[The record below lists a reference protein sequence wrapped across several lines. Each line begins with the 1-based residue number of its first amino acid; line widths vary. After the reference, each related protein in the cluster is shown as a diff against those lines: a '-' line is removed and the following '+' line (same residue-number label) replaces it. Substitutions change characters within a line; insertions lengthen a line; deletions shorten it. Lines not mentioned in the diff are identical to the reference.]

1 MTEEAAA
8 TNDQVVDAIQQVNDL
23 LRGSRQPFAAGA
35 AYQALS
41 HALSLAMHNAV
52 QQQQHSFTL
61 RCAMTT
67 AAATALLDGRTEQAE
82 AVLKLAESPLM
93 NPGIDVQIN
102 ALHAVVVSLRDEI
115 EKTLAAVPEAAAE
128 PTTSTA

>member
-1 MTEEAAA
+1 MTEDAAA
-8 TNDQVVDAIQQVNDL
+8 SNDQVVDAMQQVNDL

-67 AAATALLDGRTEQAE
+67 AAATALLDGRPEQAE

-93 NPGIDVQIN
+93 NPGIDRQIS
-102 ALHAVVVSLRDEI
+102 ALHAALASLRDEI
-115 EKTLAAVPEAAAE
+115 EKAIAAVPDPAVA
-128 PTTSTA
+128 PTPAT